1 MRSQCMDVE
10 SGLGHASLTP
20 NEMFNFSL
28 VQLKIISLDIWEP
41 EYWQGFQLSRSIPEM
56 ML

>member
-1 MRSQCMDVE
+1 MDVE